1 MTNIKPIGNR
11 IVVQLT
17 KKKNVSTSGI
27 ILTTEEK
34 NEQAIG
40 EVLAIGGGQGSDE
53 NVKDLGL
60 KVGDK
65 VLFGKY
71 AGEEIQDDSDS
82 ETLYKIL
89 NGKDVLA
96 IIN

>member
-17 KKKNVSTSGI
+17 KKKNISTSGI
-27 ILTTEEK
+27 ILTTEQK

-40 EVLAIGGGQGSDE
+40 EVLAIGGGQGIDE

-71 AGEEIQDDSDS
+71 SGEEIQDDSDS